1 MMQNKGC
8 AGTVDMGNLAFQEV
22 VVYYQARGAY
32 FFLPC
37 EGLNL

>member
-8 AGTVDMGNLAFQEV
+8 AGTVDMGNLVFREV
-22 VVYYQARGAY
+22 VVYNEAQGAY
-32 FFLPC
+32 FFPPC